1 MRKFLKKPWGKAL
14 MLAAVLTF
22 ILSGTALASADSVR
36 GDKVTIMGNSEI
48 LPDEVVNGDAV
59 TIMGNMD
66 VNGTVTGEAFN
77 LMGNMTINGQVAGD
91 VTVVMGNLTLG
102 PNARVGGQVN
112 VALGQLTRA
121 PGAQS
126 GSVNVDNQ
134 RWSYGVDIGNG
145 MYGLAGLSRLAGL
158 TGIPALLAWPFLR
171 PATLFVGWLTGLALV
186 LLMVVLFPGA
196 MKGVGAAAEK
206 EPGKALLMGL
216 LTALVA
222 VPIGILLIITLIG
235 PVVWIVFL
243 VAAGFFGN
251 AAVSVVLGRR
261 VREAVR
267 SPEPGDAGSMA
278 WDAVIGTGV
287 LALVGLIPFLG
298 WLFKALVG
306 LAGLGA
312 VLFSKFG
319 THRPWFGKAA

>member
-1 MRKFLKKPWGKAL
+1 MWNSLRKPLGKSL
-14 MLAAVLTF
+14 MLAAMLTLL
-22 ILSGTALASADSVR
+22 LSGTALASADSVR
-36 GDKVTIMGNSEI
+36 GDKVTVMGNSEV
-48 LPDEVVNGDAV
+48 LPNEVVNGDAV

-66 VNGTVTGEAFN
+66 VNGTVTGDAFN

-134 RWSYGVDIGNG
+134 RWNIQVDGRDG
-145 MYGLAGLSRLAGL
+145 LRGLAGLAGLAGL
-158 TGIPALLAWPFLR
+158 PAMLASPFFR
-171 PATLFVGWLTGLALV
+171 PATAFVGWLTGLALV
-186 LLMVVLFPGA
+186 LLLVVLFPGA

-206 EPGKALLMGL
+206 EPGKALLVGFL
-216 LTALVA
+216 AALA
-222 VPIGILLIITLIG
+222 SIPIGILLIITLIG
-235 PVVWIVFL
+235 PVVWGVFL
-243 VAAGFFGN
+243 AAAGFFGN
-251 AAVSVVLGRR
+251 AAVATVLGRR

-267 SPEPGDAGSMA
+267 SPEPGESGSMV

-287 LALVGLIPFLG
+287 LAVVGLIPLAG
-298 WLFKALVG
+298 WLVKALVG

-319 THRPWFGKAA
+319 SNQPWFGKAA

>member
-14 MLAAVLTF
+14 LLAAMLTLV
-22 ILSGTALASADSVR
+22 LSGTALASADSVR
-36 GDKVTIMGNSEI
+36 GEKVTIMGNSEI

-59 TIMGNMD
+59 TIMGNTD
-66 VNGTVTGEAFN
+66 VNGTVNGDAFN
-77 LMGNMTINGQVAGD
+77 LMGNMTINGQVMGD

-112 VALGQLTRA
+112 VAMGQLTRA

-126 GSVNVDNQ
+126 GNVQVDNH
-134 RWSYGVDIGNG
+134 RWNYRVGSPGGLS
-145 MYGLAGLSRLAGL
+145 GLAGLAGLAGL
-158 TGIPALLAWPFLR
+158 PALLASPFFR
-171 PATLFVGWLTGLALV
+171 PATVLVSWLTGLALV

-196 MKGVGAAAEK
+196 LKGVGVAAEK
-206 EPGKALLMGL
+206 EPGKALLVGF

-222 VPIGILLIITLIG
+222 IPIGIVLLITLIG
-235 PVVWIVFL
+235 PVVWGVFL
-243 VAAGFFGN
+243 AVAGFFGN
-251 AAVSVVLGRR
+251 AAVAVVLGRR
-261 VREAVR
+261 VREAIH
-267 SPEPGDAGSMA
+267 SPEAGMAGSMA

-287 LALVGLIPFLG
+287 LALAGLIPFLG
-298 WLFKALVG
+298 WLFKILVG

-319 THRPWFGKAA
+319 TNQPWLGKAA